1 MRYAILIYDT
11 ETANPSPEPP
21 PAEVWQTVMD
31 EYNAYTK
38 MLQERD
44 ALRAGEALQPVQTAT
59 TIRQRD
65 GQNVTTDGPF
75 AETKE
80 ALGGF
85 YIIEAPDL
93 DAAIA
98 SAARIPGARVG
109 SIEVRPIVDWN
120 DPAQTGAEAVGSA
133 TN

>member
-1 MRYAILIYDT
+1 MQYALLIYT
-11 ETANPSPEPP
+11 QEPTTPPSPEDIG
-21 PAEVWQTVMD
+21 AMMA
-31 EYNAYTK
+31 EYNAYT
-38 MLQERD
+38 ESIRTD
-44 ALRAGEALQPVQTAT
+44 GTYVAGEALQPTVTAT
-59 TIRQRD
+59 TVQVRD
-65 GQNVTTDGPF
+65 GQTITTDGPF

-80 ALGGF
+80 AFGGF

-120 DPAQTGAEAVGSA
+120 DPAQTGAPEAVGSA